1 MMTVNVAVAVAVAVR
16 LCARQMN
23 WVVDLVPSKLCMD
36 AKLGV
41 LIGTQAKLE
50 VEV

>member
-1 MMTVNVAVAVAVAVR
+1 MMTVNVAVAVAVR

-23 WVVDLVPSKLCMD
+23 RVVDLVQSKLCTD

-50 VEV
+50 VEA